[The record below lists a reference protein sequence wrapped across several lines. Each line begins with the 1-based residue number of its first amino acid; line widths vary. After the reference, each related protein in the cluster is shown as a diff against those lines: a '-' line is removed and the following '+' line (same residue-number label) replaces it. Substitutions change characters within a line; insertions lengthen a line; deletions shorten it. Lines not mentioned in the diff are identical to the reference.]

1 MYLTINYF
9 ADMTVKPI
17 NSSIKKHFENLLQK
31 ADEKAVS
38 AFHKNYEAKSKKL
51 NHFNRLKLLIEE
63 GKKIDAF
70 IASHDYP
77 YYIQNHSSKDWLL
90 TQFASR
96 TFLLNIDE
104 SEAFIE
110 AVYIG
115 KYRQIISETKQPLKD
130 EVPQYS
136 YDKFIA
142 NDNCPYFSNFNHYY
156 NLSEEDFY
164 KIKDWQSDALIK
176 VVGYEYRMLIK
187 KIQAHCKTLS
197 NPIEFI
203 ISEKEKIE
211 TKLDNAKE
219 TATEIKNTLADLFIF
234 KNESLDIFND
244 ALLVESFKIYKSE
257 QIVWNDINPKNL
269 APLLAK
275 IGKKV
280 KRIISN
286 EQTIFYTLNKVA
298 DWFELVIKGQAL
310 QAEIMEPE
318 WDKLLSEVKEKA
330 ATEVALLTEGIED
343 YVYNPDLS
351 KDEIKEYL
359 IEQLEIYRRKF
370 NAFEKKY
377 FFHILREEKQFILR
391 RMFITNSFFGN
402 DVQGQ
407 LDGIYDSTIIHE
419 ISWLIVQVYN
429 EIFETHKI
437 DFPNKDEA
445 HFEIMSLLHQM
456 VLDKEL
462 YEDLHNALDDFMEHF
477 HQYFLPIEIHFQNQ
491 RETMSKLFHKAI
503 DRLQNILDDAEGSNK
518 ILFLQ
523 SRLKQLRHR
532 ELEIKEFRHDKDFNK
547 KDYKYSKLFKEF
559 LQIEAEFINQTKDL
573 NVMPVLSDG
582 KQVLL
587 PGITTQTFDTVL
599 PDGKGTFVLQMLED
613 LGITVN
619 NKSAIS
625 ERRKGA
631 LRGVVEALKD
641 KDILPNQSLEALNNL
656 IAEKIGLALK
666 SKIDWSKTSD
676 AYLAKGKKYIADN
689 YSR

>member
-1 MYLTINYF
+1 MTI
-9 ADMTVKPI
+9 KPI
-17 NSSIKKHFENLLQK
+17 NSSIKNHFEMLLQK

-38 AFHKNYEAKSKKL
+38 AFHKNYQVKAKKL
-51 NHFNRLKLLIEE
+51 DHFNRLKLLIEE
-63 GKKIDAF
+63 GKKLDTI
-70 IASHDYP
+70 IKNHDYP

-104 SEAFIE
+104 SEAFID

-115 KYRQIISETKQPLKD
+115 KYRGLISEAKTPLKD
-130 EVPQYS
+130 EIPQYS
-136 YDKFIA
+136 YDKFIN
-142 NDNCPYFSNFNHYY
+142 NDNCPYFSNFNHYH
-156 NLSEEDFY
+156 NLSEEDYY

-176 VVGYEYRMLIK
+176 VVEYEYKMLVR

-203 ISEKEKIE
+203 VSEKEKIE
-211 TKLDNAKE
+211 NNLDNARE
-219 TATEIKNTLADLFIF
+219 SSVEIKKILADLFIF
-234 KNESLDIFND
+234 RNESLDIFND
-244 ALLVESFKIYKSE
+244 ALLVENFKIYKSE
-257 QIVWNDINPKNL
+257 QIVWKDIKPQKL
-269 APLLAK
+269 APLLTK
-275 IGKKV
+275 IDKKS

-286 EQTIFYTLNKVA
+286 EQTIFYTINKVA
-298 DWFELVIKGQAL
+298 DWFELVINGQAL
-310 QAEIMEPE
+310 QAEIIEPD
-318 WDKLLSEVKEKA
+318 WDALLNEVKEKA
-330 ATEVALLTEGIED
+330 ATEVALLTEKVED

-351 KDEIKEYL
+351 KDEIKDYL
-359 IEQLEIYRRKF
+359 IEQLEVYRHKF

-402 DVQGQ
+402 DLKGQ
-407 LDGIYDSTIIHE
+407 LEGIYESTIIHE

-437 DFPNKDEA
+437 DYPNKDEA

-462 YEDLHNALDDFMEHF
+462 YEDLHNSLDDFMEHF

-491 RETMSKLFHKAI
+491 REAMSNLFRKAI

-523 SRLKQLRHR
+523 SRLKQLRQR
-532 ELEIKEFRHDKDFNK
+532 ELQIKEFRHDKDFNK

-559 LQIEAEFINQTKDL
+559 LQIEAEFINQTKDI
-573 NVMPVLSDG
+573 NVMPAIAYG

-587 PGITTQTFDTVL
+587 PAASTQTFDTIL
-599 PDGKGTFVLQMLED
+599 PNEKGAFVLQMLED

-619 NKSAIS
+619 NKSTIG
-625 ERRKGA
+625 ERQKGCI
-631 LRGVVEALKD
+631 RGIVESLKD
-641 KDILPNQSLEALNNL
+641 AHILPNQSLEFLNNL
-656 IAEKIGLALK
+656 IADKIGLVLK

-676 AYLAKGKKYIADN
+676 AYLTKGKKYISEN
-689 YSR
+689 YNR

>member
-1 MYLTINYF
+1 
-9 ADMTVKPI
+9 MTAKPI
-17 NSSIKKHFENLLQK
+17 NSSIRKHFETLLQK

-51 NHFNRLKLLIEE
+51 DHLNRLKLLIEE
-63 GKKIDAF
+63 GKKIDAL
-70 IASHDYP
+70 IANHEYP

-115 KYRQIISETKQPLKD
+115 KYRKLISEAKHPFKE

-136 YDKFIA
+136 YDKFLA
-142 NDNCPYFSNFNHYY
+142 DDSCPYFSNFNHYH
-156 NLSEEDFY
+156 NLSEEDYY
-164 KIKDWQSDALIK
+164 KIKEWQSDALIK
-176 VVGYEYRMLIK
+176 VVGYEYKMLIK

-219 TATEIKNTLADLFIF
+219 SATEIKNILSDLFIF

-257 QIVWNDINPKNL
+257 QIVWNDIKPKNL
-269 APLLAK
+269 APLFAK
-275 IGKKV
+275 IEKKV

-286 EQTIFYTLNKVA
+286 EQTIFYTINKVA
-298 DWFELVIKGQAL
+298 DWFELVITGQAL
-310 QAEIMEPE
+310 QAEIIEPD
-318 WDKLLSEVKEKA
+318 WDKLLNDVKEKA
-330 ATEVALLTEGIED
+330 ATEVALLTESIED
-343 YVYNPDLS
+343 YVYNPDLT

-377 FFHILREEKQFILR
+377 FFHILREEKQYILR
-391 RMFITNSFFGN
+391 RMFVTNSFFGN
-402 DVQGQ
+402 DVKGQ
-407 LDGIYDSTIIHE
+407 IDGIYESTIIHE

-547 KDYKYSKLFKEF
+547 KDFKYSKLFKEF

-573 NVMPVLSDG
+573 NVMPVLSDK

-587 PGITTQTFDTVL
+587 SAITAYTFDTVL
-599 PDGKGTFVLQMLED
+599 PDTKGVFVLQMLED

-619 NKSAIS
+619 NKSTIS
-625 ERRKGA
+625 ERQKGCI
-631 LRGVVEALKD
+631 RGIVEALK
-641 KDILPNQSLEALNNL
+641 KENILPNLSLEILNNL
-656 IAEKIGLALK
+656 IAEKIGLILK

-676 AYLAKGKKYIADN
+676 AYLAKGEKYIAAN
-689 YSR
+689 YPR

>member
-9 ADMTVKPI
+9 AYMTVKPI
-17 NSSIKKHFENLLQK
+17 NSSLKKHFETLLQK

-51 NHFNRLKLLIEE
+51 DHLNRLKLLIEE
-63 GKKIDAF
+63 GKKIDAL
-70 IASHDYP
+70 IANHEYP

-115 KYRQIISETKQPLKD
+115 KYRKLISEAKQPFKE

-136 YDKFIA
+136 YAKFLA
-142 NDNCPYFSNFNHYY
+142 DDNCSYFSNFNHYH
-156 NLSEEDFY
+156 NLSEEDYY
-164 KIKDWQSDALIK
+164 KIKEWQSDALIK
-176 VVGYEYRMLIK
+176 VVGYEYKMLIK

-211 TKLDNAKE
+211 TKLDNANE
-219 TATEIKNTLADLFIF
+219 SATEIKNILSDLFIF
-234 KNESLDIFND
+234 KNESLDIIND

-257 QIVWNDINPKNL
+257 QIVWNDIKPKNI
-269 APLLAK
+269 APLFAK
-275 IGKKV
+275 IEKKV

-286 EQTIFYTLNKVA
+286 EQTIFYTINKVA
-298 DWFELVIKGQAL
+298 DWFELVITGHAL
-310 QAEIMEPE
+310 QAEIIEPD
-318 WDKLLSEVKEKA
+318 WDNLLNDIKEKA
-330 ATEVALLTEGIED
+330 ATEVALLTESIED

-407 LDGIYDSTIIHE
+407 LDGIYESTIIHE

-587 PGITTQTFDTVL
+587 PAITTQTFDTVL
-599 PDGKGTFVLQMLED
+599 PDGKGAFVLQMLED

-656 IAEKIGLALK
+656 VAEKIGLVLK